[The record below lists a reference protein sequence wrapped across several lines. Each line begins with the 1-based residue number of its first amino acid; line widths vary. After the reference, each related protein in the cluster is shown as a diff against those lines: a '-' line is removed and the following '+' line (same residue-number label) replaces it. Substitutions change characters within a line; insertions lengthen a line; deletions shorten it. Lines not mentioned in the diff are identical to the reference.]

1 MSPRARTALVA
12 IAALIAF
19 AVALAV
25 IDRLTPQP
33 SGPRS
38 SSYATS
44 PPGLAAYFDV
54 LRRNGHRVRRLRTA
68 IHDEQPPTGETL
80 VVLDPSSMEPEE
92 SQAIGDWVRAGG
104 RLLAGASGDVPWL
117 DEVLADVPRWSPDGP
132 LRRAPLL
139 PVAETAGVQRVQTA
153 DGGAWH
159 QLGST
164 LPVIGPAD
172 APLVVTARAGRGT
185 VVALADPSPLQN
197 RRLAYAD
204 NAALGL
210 ALAGDR
216 PVAFLE
222 TVHGYGV
229 SRGFGGLPSRVKWT
243 LLGLALTTLVALWSV
258 GRRFGPAEDPETPPP
273 PARAEYVDALAAALA
288 RTKPDKEDRP

>member
-12 IAALIAF
+12 VAALIAF
-19 AVALAV
+19 IVALIV

-54 LRRNGHRVRRLRTA
+54 LRRNGHPVRRLRTA
-68 IHDEQPPTGETL
+68 IEDERPRTGETL
-80 VVLDPSSMEPEE
+80 VVMDPSAMEPKEA
-92 SQAIGDWVRAGG
+92 QAIADWVRAGG
-104 RLLAGASGDVPWL
+104 RLLAGASGDMPWL
-117 DEVLADVPRWSPDGP
+117 GEVLPDVPRWAPDGP
-132 LRRAPLL
+132 VRRAPLL
-139 PVAETAGVQRVQTA
+139 PVTETAGVRRVETA
-153 DGGAWH
+153 DRGGWRRIGA
-159 QLGST
+159 T

-210 ALAGDR
+210 ALVAGR

-229 SRGFGGLPSRVKWT
+229 SRGFGGLPERVKWT
-243 LLGLALTTLVALWSV
+243 LLGLALTLLVAVWAA
-258 GRRFGPAEDPETPPP
+258 GRRFGPAEEPETPLPP
-273 PARAEYVDALAAALA
+273 PRAEYVDALAAALA
-288 RTKPDKEDRP
+288 RTKPDKEARP